1 LCGLNRAESR
11 PYDDRAGK
19 VAVSSGETALSDTV
33 RMLPIPTFE
42 SALDWNRCHPPGTRV
57 SVRLSDGR
65 EVSAETASWA
75 QQWGSFAVLS
85 LARMGG
91 LWTTSALVPT
101 PDLFDAASMRE
112 LP

>member
-1 LCGLNRAESR
+1 LGSALPEVQLL
-11 PYDDRAGK
+11 AG
-19 VAVSSGETALSDTV
+19 AVSSGETLISDTV
-33 RMLPIPTFE
+33 RMHPMPHFE
-42 SALDWNRCHPPGTRV
+42 SALDWNRRHPPGTRV

-65 EVSAETASWA
+65 DVSSQTASWA

-85 LARMGG
+85 LARMDG